1 MFLELSIKC
10 HNLIPYIFQPVSC
23 EDPEMEESVENIEL
37 EPRSNTSLGD
47 DLLSTLT
54 EEIGSFSY
62 QAVEFDGTIM
72 EAVLPADLPT
82 ESTILV
88 GYIEEGSTSVTLVY
102 DGDSPLVGQP
112 GDDLTDSVGTNADT
126 LVFFIAG
133 ESPEDVN
140 SVVESLENGLSVKIC
155 GKFILCKPQL
165 IIHL

>member
-1 MFLELSIKC
+1 MCLELSTEYHSIT
-10 HNLIPYIFQPVSC
+10 PYIFQ
-23 EDPEMEESVENIEL
+23 SVRCDDENVAQIVGGIEL
-37 EPRSNTSLGD
+37 ESRSNTSLGD

-62 QAVEFDGTIM
+62 EAVQFDGTIM

-102 DGDSPLVGQP
+102 DGDSPLVAEP
-112 GDDLTDSVGTNADT
+112 SDDLTDSVGTNADT

-133 ESPEDVN
+133 EGPEDVN
-140 SVVESLENGLSVKIC
+140 SVVESLENGLTVKIC
-155 GKFILCKPQL
+155 GKFIL
-165 IIHL
+165 